1 MPEVYTSKHMCA
13 YIYMFINICITCIYM
28 FKYMCVHICLYGICI
43 CCMSMFIYMCICI
56 HIHVYMHA
64 YCIHMFIYISLCTYT
79 EIDINKVSGNLRASQ
94 LGTLC
99 S

>member
-1 MPEVYTSKHMCA
+1 
-13 YIYMFINICITCIYM
+13 
-28 FKYMCVHICLYGICI
+28 MCVHICLYGICI

-56 HIHVYMHA
+56 HIHVYMYA

-94 LGTLC
+94 LGTLYVAKNNFELWSSYLYPPNAVIIDKC
-99 S
+99 RDIHVH